1 VISIYKKI
9 YPWLDFI
16 IVNVSIKETD
26 YGKIYIN
33 IDEAIKDWD
42 DELSEDLERK
52 EYEKYS
58 NVQDYIEDYKIT
70 ECDKK
75 K

>member
-1 VISIYKKI
+1 MKYLKG
-9 YPWLDFI
+9 LC
-16 IVNVSIKETD
+16 VN
-26 YGKIYIN
+26 YKIYIN

-42 DELSEDLERK
+42 DELLEDLERK

-70 ECDKK
+70 EYNRKK
-75 K
+75 RENE